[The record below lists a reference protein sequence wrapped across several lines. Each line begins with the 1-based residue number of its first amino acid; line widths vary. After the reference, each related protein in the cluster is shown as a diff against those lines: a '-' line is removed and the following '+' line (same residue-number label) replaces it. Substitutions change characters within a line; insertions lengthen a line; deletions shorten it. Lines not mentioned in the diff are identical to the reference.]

1 VSSFKKVIPPVKESI
16 LRALAYYDLFAY
28 PLTAKEI
35 HQGLDIFS
43 DLTTVSEEL
52 SKMKQAGQLFKFE
65 EFFTLRNDPTLTT
78 KRKAANEKAKGMLG
92 LAYQKA
98 KFISRFPFIRGI
110 AISGSLSKN
119 YADEKSDLDFFIIT
133 HPKRLWIARTVFIL
147 ARRMLV
153 AKRNYKNYC
162 LNYFIAE
169 DLMALDERNLFTAT
183 ELTTLIPV
191 FGFGQYQNLMKAN
204 GWLSKFFPNHTVLSL
219 SDEKPPLSWQKR
231 MMEKLLD
238 LGGNRLDHFFM
249 KLTLNK
255 MKRRHITKYTKED
268 FALAFKT
275 EQHVSKIHLGNNQKR
290 ILNLY
295 HQRLSELNVEATL

>member
-1 VSSFKKVIPPVKESI
+1 VKESI

-43 DLTTVSEEL
+43 DLSTVSEGLRQLEHEGL
-52 SKMKQAGQLFKFE
+52 LFKFE
-65 EFFTLRNDPTLTT
+65 EFYTLRNDQSVMT
-78 KRKAANEKAKGMLG
+78 KRRVANEKAQVLLSK
-92 LAYQKA
+92 AHQKA

-119 YADEKSDLDFFIIT
+119 YADDKSDLDFFITT

-153 AKRNYKNYC
+153 AKKNYKNYC

-169 DLMALDERNLFTAT
+169 DLLALDERNLFTAT

-191 FGFGQYQNLMKAN
+191 FGFVQYQKLMKAN
-204 GWLSKFFPNHTVLSL
+204 GWLSKFFPNHKVLSL
-219 SDEKPPLSWQKR
+219 SDESPPSSWQKR

-238 LGGNRLDHFFM
+238 LGGNRLDNFLM
-249 KLTLNK
+249 NLTLNK

-295 HQRLSELNVEATL
+295 HQRLSELNVEAVTL

>member
-1 VSSFKKVIPPVKESI
+1 MKESI
-16 LRALAYYDLFAY
+16 LRALAYYDVFAY

-43 DLTTVSEEL
+43 DLSTVSEGLHQLEQEGL
-52 SKMKQAGQLFKFE
+52 LFKFE
-65 EFFTLRNDPTLTT
+65 EFYTLRDDQNVIT
-78 KRKAANEKAKGMLG
+78 KRRAANEKAQLLLSK
-92 LAYQKA
+92 AHQKA
-98 KFISRFPFIRGI
+98 NFISRFPFIRGI

-119 YADEKSDLDFFIIT
+119 YADEKSDLDFFITT

-153 AKRNYKNYC
+153 AKKNYKNYC

-169 DLMALDERNLFTAT
+169 DLLALDERNLFTAT

-204 GWLSKFFPNHTVLSL
+204 GWLSKFLPNHKVLSM
-219 SDEKPPLSWQKR
+219 SDETPPSSWQKR
-231 MMEKLLD
+231 VMEKILD
-238 LGGNRLDHFFM
+238 LGGNWLDNFFM
-249 KLTLNK
+249 NLTLSK

-275 EQHVSKIHLGNNQKR
+275 ERHVSKIHLGNNQKR

-295 HQRLSELNVEATL
+295 HQRLSELNVETVTL